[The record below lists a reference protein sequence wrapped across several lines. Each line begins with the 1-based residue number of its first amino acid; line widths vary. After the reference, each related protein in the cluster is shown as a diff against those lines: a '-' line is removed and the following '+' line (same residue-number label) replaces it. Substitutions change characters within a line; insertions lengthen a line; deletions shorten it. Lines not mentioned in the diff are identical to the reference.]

1 MISYAEKSHVI
12 HVPSTLKGSEAYFP
26 HLMTFFSKECNVE
39 NGREE
44 KSNFTAETPNKHY
57 LKNKDKG

>member
-1 MISYAEKSHVI
+1 MQKN
-12 HVPSTLKGSEAYFP
+12 PMLFMFPPGSEAYFP

-39 NGREE
+39 NGKEE

>member
-1 MISYAEKSHVI
+1 MLFMF
-12 HVPSTLKGSEAYFP
+12 PPGSEAYFP

-39 NGREE
+39 NGKEE